1 LKHKR
6 RLSEKSRRILQLIDD
21 GQSYGQIIDQ
31 HVDLRYQDI
40 FKAAEEALQQQES
53 SSEYR
58 DRLVEIRSKYANA
71 YFPWPIDSDSQLVSM
86 HQSGIGLLELASH
99 FCRQPSAIRS
109 RLEKLRLKSATSET
123 EAG

>member
-1 LKHKR
+1 LKNKR
-6 RLSEKSRRILQLIDD
+6 RLSEKSRRILQLIAD

-71 YFPWPIDSDSQLVSM
+71 YFPWTIDSDSQLVSM

>member
-1 LKHKR
+1 LKNKR

>member
-6 RLSEKSRRILQLIDD
+6 RLSEKSRRILQLIAD

-40 FKAAEEALQQQES
+40 FKAAEEALQQQEP

-58 DRLVEIRSKYANA
+58 ERLFSV
-71 YFPWPIDSDSQLVSM
+71 D
-86 HQSGIGLLELASH
+86 H
-99 FCRQPSAIRS
+99 
-109 RLEKLRLKSATSET
+109 
-123 EAG
+123 

>member
-1 LKHKR
+1 LKNKR

-71 YFPWPIDSDSQLVSM
+71 YFPWTIDSDSQLVSM